1 MMPVKALVL
10 RLAPRVRWLRT
21 AQALP
26 APVLREL
33 LALDHFRGATVAAG
47 GQGLDRM
54 VEDIA
59 IMRLTESDV
68 VRHALVQRIIKA
80 YEVDEERRN
89 KKKP

>member
-33 LALDHFRGATVAAG
+33 LALELLLEPLREG
-47 GQGLDRM
+47 
-54 VEDIA
+54 
-59 IMRLTESDV
+59 RL
-68 VRHALVQRIIKA
+68 A
-80 YEVDEERRN
+80 
-89 KKKP
+89 PCWGP